1 MEDKIIK
8 IGVIGYGCRSYG
20 MTDIFLGFDDVTVVA
35 VCDKYEDRVQNGINR
50 VEEKRGYKP
59 FGTTNYHEILERDD
73 IDAVFIATDWELH
86 IPIAIDAMKAGK
98 AVAMEVGGAY
108 SVQDCYDLVK
118 TWEKTRVPFM
128 FLENCCFNKEELL
141 STAMAKT
148 GLFGKIVH
156 CSGAYAHDLRTEVIF
171 GKENRHYRL
180 RNYLNRNC
188 ENYPTHELGP
198 MAKALDINRGNRMV
212 SLVSV
217 STKSFGMEQYVA
229 DHKDKVDPALQGVDF
244 AQGDV
249 VNTVITCENG
259 ETMLLTL
266 DTSLPRSYNRAFTI
280 RGTKGMYEQ
289 FTNSVFLDGDRE
301 YWTGAE
307 FIEKNLNNADKY
319 SDLLPDCW
327 RNITQEQ
334 LDAGHGG
341 MDYVELRDFIDRLK
355 LGREMALDVYD
366 AASWM
371 VVSCLSEESIKQ
383 GGKPMEIPDF
393 TKGAYKTRK
402 ETEIILGYKY
412 GLEIE

>member
-1 MEDKIIK
+1 MENRVINL
-8 IGVIGYGCRSYG
+8 GVIGYGCRSYG
-20 MTDIFLGFDDVTVVA
+20 MTDIFLGFDDVRVVA
-35 VCDKYEDRVQNGINR
+35 VCDKYEDRVQNAINR

-59 FGTTNYHEILERDD
+59 VGTTDYHEILKRDD
-73 IDAVFIATDWELH
+73 IEAVFIATDWELH

-108 SVQDCYDLVK
+108 SVQDCFDLVN
-118 TWEKTRVPFM
+118 TWEETRAPFM

-141 STAMAKT
+141 ATAIAKK
-148 GLFGKIVH
+148 GIFGKIVH

-217 STKSFGMEQYVA
+217 ASKSFGMEQYVL
-229 DHKDKVDPALQGVDF
+229 DHKDKVDPELQGVDF

-266 DTSLPRSYNRAFTI
+266 DTSLPRSYNRAFTV

-289 FTNSVFLDGDRE
+289 FTNSVFLDGDNE

-319 SDLLPDCW
+319 NDLLPDCW
-327 RNITQEQ
+327 KNITKEQ

-341 MDYVELRDFIDRLK
+341 MDYVELRDFVDRLK

-371 VVSCLSEESIKQ
+371 VVSCLSEESIKK
-383 GGKPMEIPDF
+383 GGAPMEIPDF
-393 TKGAYKTRK
+393 TRGAYKTRK

>member
-1 MEDKIIK
+1 MENRVINL
-8 IGVIGYGCRSYG
+8 GVIGYGCRSYG
-20 MTDIFLGFDDVTVVA
+20 MTDIFLGFDDVRVVA
-35 VCDKYEDRVQNGINR
+35 VCDKYEDRVQNAINR

-59 FGTTNYHEILERDD
+59 VGTTDYHEILKRDD
-73 IDAVFIATDWELH
+73 IEAVFIATDWELH
-86 IPIAIDAMKAGK
+86 IPIAIDAMKSGK

-108 SVQDCYDLVK
+108 SVQDCFDLVN
-118 TWEKTRVPFM
+118 TWEETRAPFM

-141 STAMAKT
+141 ATAIAKK
-148 GLFGKIVH
+148 GIFGKIVH

-217 STKSFGMEQYVA
+217 ASKSFGMEQYVL
-229 DHKDKVDPALQGVDF
+229 DHKDKVDPELQGVDF

-266 DTSLPRSYNRAFTI
+266 DTSLPRSYNRAFTV

-289 FTNSVFLDGDRE
+289 FTNSVFLDGDNE

-319 SDLLPDCW
+319 NDLLPDCW
-327 RNITQEQ
+327 KNITKEQ

-341 MDYVELRDFIDRLK
+341 MDYVELRDFVDRLK

-371 VVSCLSEESIKQ
+371 VVSCLSEESIKK
-383 GGKPMEIPDF
+383 GGAPMEIPDF
-393 TKGAYKTRK
+393 TRGAYKTRK